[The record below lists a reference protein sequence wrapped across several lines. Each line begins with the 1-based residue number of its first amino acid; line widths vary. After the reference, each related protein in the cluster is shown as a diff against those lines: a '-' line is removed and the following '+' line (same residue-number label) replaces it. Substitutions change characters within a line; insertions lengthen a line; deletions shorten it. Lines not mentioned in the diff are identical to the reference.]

1 MTSDACCDN
10 ALGEMPELTKI
21 GKQFLSLWTHH
32 QLYLKDS
39 SVWSETLRRDSSKGS
54 KATTWLSQD
63 EHMARWAV
71 PRVSEGGHL
80 RLGHFGCSHA
90 GLVGLSSSNPPSS
103 HQVSG
108 SLAPAH
114 LRLGSFCS
122 PPWSHE
128 SSRPLLGLSCRSA
141 HLACSHKHC
150 AESASRYEH

>member
-10 ALGEMPELTKI
+10 ALGEMSELTKI
-21 GKQFLSLWTHH
+21 GEQFLNLWTHN
-32 QLYLKDS
+32 QLCLKDL
-39 SVWSETLRRDSSKGS
+39 SVWSETLRCDSSKGS
-54 KATTWLSQD
+54 KATIMLSQD

-80 RLGHFGCSHA
+80 RLGHFGCSHTR
-90 GLVGLSSSNPPSS
+90 LVGLSSLNPPSS

-114 LRLGSFCS
+114 LRLGSFYS
-122 PPWSHE
+122 PPWSRE
-128 SSRPLLGLSCRSA
+128 SSRPLLGLSCPSA

-150 AESASRYEH
+150 AESASWYEH